1 MLQVLSSAWA
11 LLLGVGLLMIGNGLQ
26 GSLLGVRGSLE
37 GFTPFALSMVMSA
50 FFLGFLG
57 GSRLAPVMIGR
68 VGHVRV
74 FAALGSLISAVM
86 IVYPALANPYVWFIG
101 RVIIGFCYSGVYVVA
116 ESWLNDAAD
125 NENRGKALSLYM
137 VVMTLGMVGAQALLL
152 VGDPSSYLP
161 FVIASIAVSVSFAPI
176 LLSISPTP
184 MFETAKPM
192 SLRDLMKA
200 SPLGCVGMFLLG
212 GVFSGQVGMS
222 AVFGANVGLSLVQ
235 ISAFVSS
242 FYVGAIILQFPIGWL
257 SDRMDRRFVI
267 VCTAAVAAVAG
278 FVGMVEPEY
287 YPMLLV
293 AGFVLG
299 GLTTPLYSLLI
310 AHSNDFLSHEDMP
323 AASGGLVF
331 INGLGAVAGPMITG
345 WLMSDRMFGP
355 AGYFLFMGVLFAA
368 IALYAAY
375 RATQRPTVD
384 LETTGP
390 MAVMA
395 PTSTAVAAEWAQEY
409 VIETELEEQETAQ
422 EA

>member
-26 GSLLGVRGSLE
+26 GSLLGVRGSIE
-37 GFTPFALSMVMSA
+37 GFSPFELSLVMSA
-50 FFLGFLG
+50 YFVGFLG
-57 GSRLAPVMIGR
+57 GSRLTPVMIGR

-86 IVYPALANPYVWFIG
+86 IIYPALANPVVWCLG
-101 RVIIGFCYSGVYVVA
+101 RVLIGFCFSGVYVVA
-116 ESWLNDAAD
+116 ESWLNDASD

-137 VVMTLGMVGAQALLL
+137 LVMTLGMVAAQGLLL
-152 VGDPSSYLP
+152 VGDPSDYLP
-161 FVIASIAVSVSFAPI
+161 FIIASIAVSVSFAPI

-192 SLRDLMKA
+192 TLRELMTA

-222 AVFGANVGLSLVQ
+222 AVFGASVGLSIAQ
-235 ISAFVSS
+235 ISGFVSS
-242 FYVGAIILQFPIGWL
+242 FYMGALVLQFPIGWL
-257 SDRMDRRFVI
+257 SDRMDRRLVI
-267 VCTAAVAAVAG
+267 VLAAAVAG
-278 FVGMVEPEY
+278 VAGCVGMLDPDH
-287 YPMLLV
+287 YPLLLG

-299 GLTTPLYSLLI
+299 GLTTPLYSLMI
-310 AHSNDFLSHEDMP
+310 AHTNDFLSHEDMP

-331 INGLGAVAGPMITG
+331 INGLGAVAGPMIIG
-345 WLMSDRMFGP
+345 WLMSDQLFGP
-355 AGYFLFMGVLFAA
+355 AGYFLFMTALFAA

-384 LETTGP
+384 LDTTGP

-409 VIETELEEQETAQ
+409 IIETELEEQEAAQ
-422 EA
+422 ET

>member
-26 GSLLGVRGSLE
+26 GSLLGVRGSIE
-37 GFTPFALSMVMSA
+37 GFSPFALSMVMSA
-50 FFLGFLG
+50 FFIGFLG
-57 GSRLAPVMIGR
+57 GSRLAPIMIGR

-86 IVYPALANPYVWFIG
+86 IIYPALANPYVWFIC
-101 RVIIGFCYSGVYVVA
+101 RVVIGFCYSGVYVVA

-137 VVMTLGMVGAQALLL
+137 LVITLGMVGAQALLL
-152 VGDPSSYLP
+152 VGDPTDYLP

-184 MFETAKPM
+184 IFETAKRM
-192 SLRDLMKA
+192 SLRELMQA
-200 SPLGCVGMFLLG
+200 SPLGCVGMFMLG

-257 SDRMDRRFVI
+257 SDRMDRRLVI
-267 VCTAAVAAVAG
+267 VSTAAVATVAG
-278 FVGMVEPEY
+278 LVGMVEPEH
-287 YPMLLV
+287 YPMLLG

-310 AHSNDFLSHEDMP
+310 AHTNDFLSHEDMP
-323 AASGGLVF
+323 AASGGLIF
-331 INGLGAVAGPMITG
+331 INGLGAVAGPMTTG
-345 WLMSDRMFGP
+345 WLMSDQMFGP
-355 AGYFLFMGVLFAA
+355 AGYFLFMAVLFGA

-395 PTSTAVAAEWAQEY
+395 PTATAVAGEWAQEY